1 MRVVLVLAICFRV
14 FALQFADGVVPLVVP
29 IAAWAGETIGGYV
42 VYSVLDEIKGSF
54 ENPDPLNIVKSFVEI
69 NGKLQKI
76 EREVR

>member
-14 FALQFADGVVPLVVP
+14 FALQFADGVVP
-29 IAAWAGETIGGYV
+29 IAVWAGETIGGYV

-54 ENPDPLNIVKSFVEI
+54 DDPDPLNIVKNFVEI

-76 EREVR
+76 ETEVR